1 MHNKPLG
8 ILCVLPAGNKTH
20 TQTMAS
26 TADNQASSPTSHPT
40 VTLDHATLRTA
51 DLAAHRQF
59 FACLLGLQAGFRPDF
74 GFPGDWLYAGDA
86 PLVHLIPAGATGDKD
101 GCGAETIDHVAF
113 AVTDIEAARMRVQA
127 AGYRHAESRIDE
139 LGERRL
145 FVESPTGIR
154 IELVERG
161 NGA

>member
-1 MHNKPLG
+1 M
-8 ILCVLPAGNKTH
+8 
-20 TQTMAS
+20 
-26 TADNQASSPTSHPT
+26 
-40 VTLDHATLRTA
+40 TLDHATLRTT

-59 FACLLGLQAGFRPDF
+59 FACLLGLQTGYRPDF
-74 GFPGDWLYAGDA
+74 GFPGDWLYAGDT

-101 GCGAETIDHVAF
+101 RCDAETIDHVAF
-113 AVTDIEAARMRVQA
+113 AVTDIEAARARVQA

-161 NGA
+161 SGT